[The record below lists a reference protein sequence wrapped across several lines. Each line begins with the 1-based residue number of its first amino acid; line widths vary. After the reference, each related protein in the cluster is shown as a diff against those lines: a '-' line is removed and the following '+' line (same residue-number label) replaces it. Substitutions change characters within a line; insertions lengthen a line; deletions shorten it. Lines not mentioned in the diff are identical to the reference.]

1 MYLSDYHTHSR
12 LSFDAHAPLSELAEA
27 AADAGLD
34 ELCVTDHF
42 DFLDENG
49 VPAEGYDWAP
59 AVAQHQQALPAAGE
73 RLTLKLGL
81 ELGMPHLNPAAAAA
95 ICARPEADFILGSV
109 HNLSPER
116 GGTDLFFLDF
126 STVQAC
132 YDALDDYFASLALLA
147 ATDFYDVLAHLIYPL
162 RYMQAPVT
170 LNRYQDAIRAILRTA
185 VEKGR
190 GMEVN
195 TCRGCTLEEWRP
207 ILALYR
213 DCGGELVTVGS
224 DAHTPADVGKGC
236 LLYTSPSPR
245 DGLLSRMPSSA

>member
-162 RYMQAPVT
+162 RYMQAP
-170 LNRYQDAIRAILRTA
+170 
-185 VEKGR
+185 
-190 GMEVN
+190 
-195 TCRGCTLEEWRP
+195 
-207 ILALYR
+207 
-213 DCGGELVTVGS
+213 
-224 DAHTPADVGKGC
+224 
-236 LLYTSPSPR
+236 SP
-245 DGLLSRMPSSA
+245 

>member
-81 ELGMPHLNPAAAAA
+81 ELAACP
-95 ICARPEADFILGSV
+95 ILIRP
-109 HNLSPER
+109 
-116 GGTDLFFLDF
+116 
-126 STVQAC
+126 
-132 YDALDDYFASLALLA
+132 
-147 ATDFYDVLAHLIYPL
+147 PL
-162 RYMQAPVT
+162 RPSAPARRPT
-170 LNRYQDAIRAILRTA
+170 SSWARSTTSRR
-185 VEKGR
+185 KGR
-190 GMEVN
+190 H
-195 TCRGCTLEEWRP
+195 RP
-207 ILALYR
+207 VLPGFLHR
-213 DCGGELVTVGS
+213 
-224 DAHTPADVGKGC
+224 P
-236 LLYTSPSPR
+236 
-245 DGLLSRMPSSA
+245 GLL

>member
-147 ATDFYDVLAHLIYPL
+147 ATDFYDVLP
-162 RYMQAPVT
+162 P
-170 LNRYQDAIRAILRTA
+170 
-185 VEKGR
+185 
-190 GMEVN
+190 
-195 TCRGCTLEEWRP
+195 
-207 ILALYR
+207 ALYAGPR
-213 DCGGELVTVGS
+213 HPKPLPGRHPGHPAHGG
-224 DAHTPADVGKGC
+224 GKGQGHGGQH
-236 LLYTSPSPR
+236 LPGAHPGGVAAHPGPLPGLRRR
-245 DGLLSRMPSSA
+245 DRHRRL

>member
-1 MYLSDYHTHSR
+1 MP
-12 LSFDAHAPLSELAEA
+12 HAPPVR
-27 AADAGLD
+27 AGGGGGRRGPGRAVRHRPLR
-34 ELCVTDHF
+34 LPRRKW
-42 DFLDENG
+42 G
-49 VPAEGYDWAP
+49 SAEGYDWAP

-195 TCRGCTLEEWRP
+195 TCRGRTLEEWRP

-213 DCGGELVTVGS
+213 DCGGEIVTVGS
-224 DAHTPADVGKGC
+224 DAHTPADVGKGVRAG
-236 LLYTSPSPR
+236 LRAAAGVRLPPR
-245 DGLLSRMPSSA
+245 LHL

>member
-1 MYLSDYHTHSR
+1 M
-12 LSFDAHAPLSELAEA
+12 
-27 AADAGLD
+27 
-34 ELCVTDHF
+34 
-42 DFLDENG
+42 
-49 VPAEGYDWAP
+49 
-59 AVAQHQQALPAAGE
+59 AQHQQALPAAGE

-170 LNRYQDAIRAILRTA
+170 LNRYQDAIRAIRRSV

-190 GMEVN
+190 GMAVSY
-195 TCRGCTLEEWRP
+195 THLDVYKRQLFGQ
-207 ILALYR
+207 
-213 DCGGELVTVGS
+213 GELPQGS
-224 DAHTPADVGKGC
+224 DDEK
-236 LLYTSPSPR
+236 
-245 DGLLSRMPSSA
+245 

>member
-1 MYLSDYHTHSR
+1 MSLSDYHTHSR

-95 ICARPEADFILGSV
+95 ICARPEADFI
-109 HNLSPER
+109 R
-116 GGTDLFFLDF
+116 
-126 STVQAC
+126 
-132 YDALDDYFASLALLA
+132 SLI
-147 ATDFYDVLAHLIYPL
+147 HI
-162 RYMQAPVT
+162 
-170 LNRYQDAIRAILRTA
+170 
-185 VEKGR
+185 
-190 GMEVN
+190 
-195 TCRGCTLEEWRP
+195 
-207 ILALYR
+207 
-213 DCGGELVTVGS
+213 
-224 DAHTPADVGKGC
+224 
-236 LLYTSPSPR
+236 
-245 DGLLSRMPSSA
+245 

>member
-132 YDALDDYFASLALLA
+132 YDAITLRNSYETQQAAFPLLDSSHVPANKRQEILFNRGNPSLIRLQMLS
-147 ATDFYDVLAHLIYPL
+147 AHL
-162 RYMQAPVT
+162 
-170 LNRYQDAIRAILRTA
+170 
-185 VEKGR
+185 
-190 GMEVN
+190 
-195 TCRGCTLEEWRP
+195 
-207 ILALYR
+207 
-213 DCGGELVTVGS
+213 
-224 DAHTPADVGKGC
+224 
-236 LLYTSPSPR
+236 R
-245 DGLLSRMPSSA
+245 DGLQAS